1 MSKGSDMKQFL
12 QICVALTAER
22 DREELLS
29 TILDAAIEISSCDA
43 GTLYLAGD
51 DGLHFC
57 RMVTKSRG
65 IRQGGHND
73 PITLPPVPMEQKY
86 VAAWAAMH
94 RETINVV
101 DVHTDKHFDFTGSIR
116 YDKMTKYSTKSMLVV
131 PMSNDRG
138 ELIGVMQLI
147 NAQDA
152 NGNTIPFSKKTEPL
166 ITAIASQAAIC
177 ISNTM
182 YSEQVSALL
191 DSLVGA
197 LSTAIDE
204 RTPYNANHT
213 RNMVSY
219 ATHFIDWMKRTD
231 NVWQFN
237 EDKKRTFLL
246 SVWLHDV
253 GKLAVPLEIMDKGTR
268 LGNRLDDIRARFKT
282 IRLVERVAA
291 LEGRLGVEEA
301 KKRENERQDAFT
313 FIEQVNDGCFMTDD
327 LVAKVYELGEKT
339 YEDEDGTVQPWLTEE
354 ELTCLLIKKGTLTD
368 EERRVMQNHVVVTDH
383 ILSNV
388 KFPKL
393 YEKTPHWAA
402 MHHELLNGNGYPKH
416 LTGKD
421 IPQEVR
427 LLTIL
432 DIFDALTARD
442 RPYKKG
448 VSPEK
453 ALRILRDMADKEGS
467 IDRHILDMFEESRAW
482 EV

>member
-1 MSKGSDMKQFL
+1 MSRGNDMRRFL
-12 QICVALTAER
+12 QICIALTAER
-22 DREELLS
+22 DREELLT
-29 TILDAAIEISSCDA
+29 TILDAAIEMASCDA
-43 GTLYLAGD
+43 GTLYLSGD

-73 PITLPPVPMEQKY
+73 PITLPPVPMEPKY
-86 VAAWAAMH
+86 VAAWSAMH
-94 RETINVV
+94 QEAINVI

-116 YDKMTKYSTKSMLVV
+116 YDNMTKYHTQSMLVV

-147 NAQDA
+147 NAQDDD
-152 NGNTIPFSKKTEPL
+152 GNTISFSKRIEPL

-177 ISNTM
+177 ISNTL

-213 RNMVSY
+213 RNMVHY
-219 ATHFIDWMKRTD
+219 ASNFLDWMNTTD
-231 NVWQFN
+231 NGWRFDD
-237 EDKKRTFLL
+237 DKRRTFLL

-253 GKLAVPLEIMDKGTR
+253 GKLAVPIDVMDKATR
-268 LGNRLDDIRARFKT
+268 LGGRIDDIRSRFKT

-291 LEGRLGVEEA
+291 FEGKLDMEEA
-301 KKRENERQDAFT
+301 ERREKERAEALA
-313 FIEQVNDGCFMTDD
+313 FIESINGGCYMTDEF
-327 LVAKVYELGEKT
+327 LNRVYAFEDMT
-339 YEDEDGTVQPWLTEE
+339 YIDEDGTSKPLLTEDE
-354 ELTCLLIKKGTLTD
+354 ITCLLIKKGTLTD
-368 EERRVMQNHVVVTDH
+368 EERRVMQSHVVVTDH

-402 MHHELLNGNGYPKH
+402 MHHELLNGKGYPKH
-416 LTGKD
+416 LIGKD

-448 VSPEK
+448 VSPDK
-453 ALRILRDMADKEGS
+453 ALHILRDMAENDGS
-467 IDRHILDMFEESRAW
+467 IDKHILDMFEESRAW
-482 EV
+482 EG